1 MKKEVV
7 APQMVLALR
16 NNPKYEGIHGLA
28 KTMYD
33 CYADRAKCSAYHAKN
48 GDNRFVDKKGVF
60 IYYSNDKMCKILG
73 VSDRTVS
80 KFRKQ
85 LVEAGL
91 IDIIREGLIGYKI
104 YVKDPEPAPE
114 NVDWLLKPSVIE
126 VDEENEVI
134 ETDSVKKV
142 DEVAEN
148 NIGTSQQTKV
158 HSRCE
163 NSSVS
168 SCQKP
173 TTSDNQESVSQE
185 YINTSETNVT
195 RETGKVEQSSPAA
208 PSQTFEDLALEG
220 LKDRVIKT
228 MGAVG
233 VRVWGKIHMIAQGS
247 YVKANELVKSIYKAK
262 SQVFQRV
269 RSIYRNFGDIPEIQD
284 VVYDS
289 IYFEKNDL
297 LAKGLETA
305 LIRIIEIHYKSRSEV
320 KNLEGFMYTFLRN
333 SISQNVELYIEE
345 QTNGYHCLHD
355 VAQYVHNTLNFRA
368 A

>member
-16 NNPKYEGIHGLA
+16 NNPKYEEIHGLA

-91 IDIIREGLIGYKI
+91 IDIVRDGLIGYKI
-104 YVKDPEPAPE
+104 YVKEPEPAPE
-114 NVDWLLKPSVIE
+114 NIDWLLKPSVVE
-126 VDEENEVI
+126 VSEKNEVS
-134 ETDSVKKV
+134 ETDSVKEV
-142 DEVAEN
+142 DEVVEN
-148 NIGTSQQTKV
+148 NIVTADQV
-158 HSRCE
+158 EVRPRCE
-163 NSSVS
+163 NSSVTS
-168 SCQKP
+168 RQKH
-173 TTSDNQESVSQE
+173 TISDNQESVSQLN
-185 YINTSETNVT
+185 NTSETNVT
-195 RETGKVEQSSPAA
+195 KETGKVEQSSPAV

-220 LKDRVIKT
+220 LKDRVIQT
-228 MGAVG
+228 MGAMG
-233 VRVWGKIHMIAQGS
+233 TRVWSKIHMISQGS

-269 RSIYRNFGDIPEIQD
+269 RSIYRNCGDLPEIQD

-297 LAKGLETA
+297 LAKGLESA
-305 LIRIIEIHYKSRSEV
+305 LIRIIEIHYKSSHSEI